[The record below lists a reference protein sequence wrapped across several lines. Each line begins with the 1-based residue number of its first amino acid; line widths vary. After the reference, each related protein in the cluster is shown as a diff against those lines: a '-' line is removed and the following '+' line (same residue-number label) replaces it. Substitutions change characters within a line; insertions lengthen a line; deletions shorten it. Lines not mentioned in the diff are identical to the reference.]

1 MILLDENAYPQNTVI
16 YISMLSLRII
26 RKNNF
31 ISIDELFVE
40 LVNCDD
46 IDNLNFEFVVLAVD
60 FLFLIG
66 KIGINE
72 GGEIF
77 VY

>member
-40 LVNCDD
+40 LVNCDY
-46 IDNLNFEFVVLAVD
+46 IDNLNFEFIVLAVD